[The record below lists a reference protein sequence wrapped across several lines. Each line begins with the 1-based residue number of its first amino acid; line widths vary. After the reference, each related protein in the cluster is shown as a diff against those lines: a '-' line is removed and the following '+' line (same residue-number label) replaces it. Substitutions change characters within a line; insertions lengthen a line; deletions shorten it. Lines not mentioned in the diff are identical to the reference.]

1 MEQKRLLL
9 FVTLSATV
17 LFGWQLFVM
26 PIIAPPQKPAE
37 KKVAQDPAPKD
48 QQQDDAPL
56 VARKPGESAPEKL
69 DQSKKKNPALQLEEK
84 AAQLKNPL
92 QNIVLGSLD
101 PDTGYFLQV
110 TITTKGAA
118 LVDAFLNDP
127 LYRDLNAKNQ
137 PLKVLDKFEGE
148 QEDVRTLELN
158 SAQMDAK
165 LAESGMNCR
174 EVNWKILEQV
184 KDPANKK
191 ITQSVRLGLM
201 APDGTIEVQKE
212 FGLKKYPVP
221 EGRKFRE
228 FRDSDQAGYLV
239 HFAIKLINHGEAA
252 QKLDYQLLGPV
263 GIPLE
268 NADNTRKFRD
278 VRIGYL
284 EDDSLEI
291 NAVTMTAAEII
302 GNVDENNIQKVT
314 RAFQFAGIDIQYF
327 AALLTPD
334 GKNYKPKL
342 VNGEMRSNYT
352 KSIEP
357 VLISRNVKNEAKS
370 RVTVK
375 INSNEIELASG
386 ADETHS
392 YAMYTGPKRES
403 LLGPPLQATE
413 IMDLGFFGSVAKVML
428 WLLNTLHG
436 FGLSYGFAIIG
447 LTIMVRGSL
456 YPLSR
461 KQAVGAQKMKELQP
475 QIVELKKK
483 YADDR
488 EKLGKAQMELFSKNN
503 YNPLAG
509 CLPIFLQLPIFFG
522 LYTALNNAVQLRGTP
537 FLWIDNLAAPDA
549 LFQFPF
555 NIPFLGNFFNLL
567 PLVTVGLFVI
577 QQKLFMP
584 PPTDKDQELQH
595 KIMNYMMIFM
605 GFMFYHVPAG
615 LCVYFIASSLW
626 GICER
631 KLLDF
636 QSKRNPTSSES
647 KDSNIIEVK
656 AESKKVKKKEDANDD
671 QPRKK
676 GWFARLQ
683 EIADQ
688 AQEQAALKE
697 KAQQQNSRNKG
708 TGKKSKKRR

>member
-9 FVTLSATV
+9 FITLSATV
-17 LFGWQLFVM
+17 LFGWQLFVV
-26 PIIAPPQKPAE
+26 PFFAPPQKPE
-37 KKVAQDPAPKD
+37 VQKVAQDAAPLD
-48 QQQDDAPL
+48 QQVEDAPL
-56 VARKPGESAPEKL
+56 VARKPGESVTTAEIKPEPQPEK
-69 DQSKKKNPALQLEEK
+69 K
-84 AAQLKNPL
+84 AELLKNPR
-92 QNIVLGSLD
+92 QKITLGSLD
-101 PDTGYFLQV
+101 HETGYFLQV
-110 TITTKGAA
+110 SIITQGAA
-118 LVDAFLNDP
+118 LIDAFLNDP
-127 LYRDLNAKNQ
+127 LYRDLDAKNQ
-137 PLKVLDKFEGE
+137 PLKVLDEFIGGKN
-148 QEDVRTLELN
+148 VSRTLESN
-158 SAQMDAK
+158 SDQMDEK
-165 LAESGMNCR
+165 LAELRIDCR
-174 EVNWKILEQV
+174 TAEWKILELI
-184 KDPANKK
+184 KDPDYPK
-191 ITQSVRLGLM
+191 IIQSVRLGLM
-201 APDGTIEVQKE
+201 APDGSLEIQKE

-221 EGRKFRE
+221 ESMNFRE
-228 FRDSDQAGYLV
+228 FRDTDQAGYLV
-239 HFAIKLINHGEAA
+239 HFAIKLINHSDEA
-252 QKLDYQLLGPV
+252 QKLDYHLLGPV

-278 VRIGYL
+278 VRIGFL
-284 EDDSLEI
+284 EDDSLSI
-291 NAVTMTAAEII
+291 NTVTMYAPDII
-302 GNVDENNIQKVT
+302 ENVNAKNVEKLSA
-314 RAFQFAGIDIQYF
+314 AFQFAGIDIQYF

-334 GKNYKPKL
+334 GKNYKPEL
-342 VNGEMRSNYT
+342 VNGEMRSNYSS
-352 KSIEP
+352 SIEP
-357 VLISRNVKNEAKS
+357 VLISRSLKNEAQS

-386 ADETHS
+386 AEETHS

-403 LLGPPLQATE
+403 LLGPPLKATE
-413 IMDLGFFGSVAKVML
+413 IMDLGIFGPVAKLML
-428 WLLNTLHG
+428 WLLTTLHG
-436 FGLSYGFAIIG
+436 IGLSYGFAIIG

-483 YADDR
+483 YADEK

-555 NIPFLGNFFNLL
+555 NVPFLGQFFNLL

-636 QSKRNPTSSES
+636 QSKRKPAASETT
-647 KDSNIIEVK
+647 DSNIIEVK
-656 AESKKVKKKEDANDD
+656 AESKKSQKNESSTQD
-671 QPRKK
+671 QPVKK

-688 AQEQAALKE
+688 AQTQAALKE

-708 TGKKSKKRR
+708 TGKNSKKRR

>member
-1 MEQKRLLL
+1 MESKRLLL

-17 LFGWQLFVM
+17 LFAWQLFVM
-26 PIIAPPQKPAE
+26 PILAPPQKPVDQ
-37 KKVAQDPAPKD
+37 KVAQDADP
-48 QQQDDAPL
+48 QDLRLEDAPL
-56 VARKPGESAPEKL
+56 VARKPGETKKPEKVKP
-69 DQSKKKNPALQLEEK
+69 DQPVAKQAAL
-84 AAQLKNPL
+84 LKNPR
-92 QNIVLGSLD
+92 QNVVLGSLD
-101 PDTGYFLQV
+101 PETGYFLQV
-110 TITTKGAA
+110 SITTEGAS

-127 LYRDLNAKNQ
+127 LYRELTGKKL
-137 PLKVLDKFEGE
+137 PLKVLDKSRAGKKIK
-148 QEDVRTLELN
+148 RSLELDVDKLN
-158 SAQMDAK
+158 AK
-165 LAESGMNCR
+165 LASLGTNCR
-174 EVNWKILEQV
+174 EADWKILKQV
-184 KDPANKK
+184 KDPDDPN
-191 ITQSVRLGLM
+191 IIQSVRLGLM

-212 FGLKKYPVP
+212 FGLKKYLVP
-221 EGRKFRE
+221 ESKNFRE
-228 FRDSDQAGYLV
+228 FRDTHQAGYLV
-239 HFAIKLINHGEAA
+239 HFKIQLINHSDAV
-252 QKLDYQLLGPV
+252 QKLDYRLLGPV

-278 VRIGYL
+278 VRIGFL
-284 EDDSLEI
+284 EDDSLGIRTETLY
-291 NAVTMTAAEII
+291 APDII
-302 GNVDENNIQKVT
+302 EQVEEGKVEKFSA
-314 RAFQFAGIDIQYF
+314 AFQFAGIDIQYF

-334 GKNYKPKL
+334 GKNYKPEL
-342 VNGEMRSNYT
+342 INGQMTSNYSS
-352 KSIEP
+352 SIEP
-357 VLISRNVKNEAKS
+357 VLINRALNKEAQS
-370 RVTVK
+370 RVTVQ
-375 INSNEIELASG
+375 INSNEIDLASG
-386 ADETHS
+386 AEETHS

-403 LLGPPLQATE
+403 LLGPPLKATE
-413 IMDLGFFGSVAKVML
+413 IMDLGIFGPVAKLML

-436 FGLSYGFAIIG
+436 VGLSYGFAIIG

-555 NIPFLGNFFNLL
+555 NVPFLGNYFNLL

-636 QSKRNPTSSES
+636 QSKRKPAASETQ
-647 KDSNIIEVK
+647 DSNTIEIK
-656 AESKKVKKKEDANDD
+656 AESKKDRKKEESNND
-671 QPRKK
+671 QPQKK

-697 KAQQQNSRNKG
+697 KGQQQNSRNKG

>member
-1 MEQKRLLL
+1 MESKRLLL

-17 LFGWQLFVM
+17 LFAWQLFVM
-26 PIIAPPQKPAE
+26 PILAPPQKPVDQ
-37 KKVAQDPAPKD
+37 KVAQDADP
-48 QQQDDAPL
+48 QDLRLEDAPL
-56 VARKPGESAPEKL
+56 VARKPGETKKPEKVKP
-69 DQSKKKNPALQLEEK
+69 DQPVAKQAAL
-84 AAQLKNPL
+84 LKNPR
-92 QNIVLGSLD
+92 QNVVLGSLD
-101 PDTGYFLQV
+101 PETGYFLQV
-110 TITTKGAA
+110 SITTEGAS

-127 LYRDLNAKNQ
+127 LYRELTGKKL
-137 PLKVLDKFEGE
+137 PLKVLDKSRAGKKIK
-148 QEDVRTLELN
+148 RSLELDVDKLN
-158 SAQMDAK
+158 AK
-165 LAESGMNCR
+165 LASLGTNCR
-174 EVNWKILEQV
+174 EADWKILKQV
-184 KDPANKK
+184 KDPDDPN
-191 ITQSVRLGLM
+191 IIQSVRLGLM

-212 FGLKKYPVP
+212 FGLKKYLVP
-221 EGRKFRE
+221 ESKNFRE
-228 FRDSDQAGYLV
+228 FRDTHQAGYLV
-239 HFAIKLINHGEAA
+239 HFKIQLINHSDAV
-252 QKLDYQLLGPV
+252 QKLDYRLLGPV

-278 VRIGYL
+278 VRIGFL
-284 EDDSLEI
+284 EDDSLGIRTETLY
-291 NAVTMTAAEII
+291 APDII
-302 GNVDENNIQKVT
+302 EQVEEGKVEKFSA
-314 RAFQFAGIDIQYF
+314 AFQFAGIDIQYF

-334 GKNYKPKL
+334 GKNYKPEL
-342 VNGEMRSNYT
+342 INGQMTSNYSS
-352 KSIEP
+352 SIEP
-357 VLISRNVKNEAKS
+357 VLINRALNKEAQS
-370 RVTVK
+370 RVTVQ
-375 INSNEIELASG
+375 INSNEIDLASG
-386 ADETHS
+386 AEETHS

-403 LLGPPLQATE
+403 LLGPPLKATE
-413 IMDLGFFGSVAKVML
+413 IMDLGIFGPVAKLML

-436 FGLSYGFAIIG
+436 VGLSYGFAIIG

-555 NIPFLGNFFNLL
+555 NVPFLGNYFNLL

-636 QSKRNPTSSES
+636 QSKRKPAASETQ
-647 KDSNIIEVK
+647 DSNTIEIK
-656 AESKKVKKKEDANDD
+656 AESKKDRKKEDSNND
-671 QPRKK
+671 QPQKK

-697 KAQQQNSRNKG
+697 KGQQQNSRNKG